1 MKKRFLMLAAAWAV
15 FAVLLSGFSFAFAA
29 SEEIVLTFG
38 GDCVLGTREQWKKK
52 KNTFD
57 TVIAANGMEWCFE
70 KIREPFETDDFST
83 VNLEVVLQ
91 KGSKGHEKGKKYT
104 FRGDPSYTG
113 ILSAASI
120 EHVNLANNHYI
131 DFGRPGRAST
141 VEALEAG
148 GIAYSGYTYRYVAEL
163 HGHKIGFGG
172 CRETVWRQKPEVM
185 REDLQAL
192 REAGCEVIVYSCHWG
207 KEYAARHNERQEQ
220 MAQEA
225 IKGGADLVI
234 GTHPHVVQGIDTR
247 DGAVILYS
255 LGNLVFGGTH
265 QMKTF
270 DGLLAQAVL
279 RFDEQGYAGL
289 TLRLIPVLTSGSA
302 PENDFRPVF
311 AEGEDAARIFDS
323 VQQDS
328 PFEISAE
335 RWFPAR

>member
-1 MKKRFLMLAAAWAV
+1 MSGKRMMWLFCAALLLALV
-15 FAVLLSGFSFAFAA
+15 VLPALAET
-29 SEEIVLTFG
+29 EEIVLTFG

-57 TVIAANGMEWCFE
+57 TVIADKGMEWCFE
-70 KIREPFETDDFST
+70 KIREPFETDDLST

-91 KGSKGHEKGKKYT
+91 KGSKGHEKGKQFT
-104 FRGDPSYTG
+104 FRGDPSYTD

-148 GIAYSGYTYRYVAEL
+148 GIAYSGYTYRYVTEIR
-163 HGHKIGFGG
+163 GHRIGFGG

-185 REDLQAL
+185 REDLRAL

-207 KEYAARHNERQEQ
+207 KEYAARHNERQEK
-220 MAQEA
+220 MAREA
-225 IKGGADLVI
+225 IDGGADLVI
-234 GTHPHVVQGIDTR
+234 GTHPHVVQGIDAQ

-279 RFDEQGYAGL
+279 RFDGQGYAGAA
-289 TLRLIPVLTSGSA
+289 LRLLPVLTSGSA
-302 PENDFRPVF
+302 PENDFRPVL
-311 AEGEDAARIFDS
+311 AQGEDAARILDS
-323 VQQDS
+323 VQKDTS
-328 PFEISAE
+328 FTVSSEM
-335 RWFPAR
+335 WFPAR